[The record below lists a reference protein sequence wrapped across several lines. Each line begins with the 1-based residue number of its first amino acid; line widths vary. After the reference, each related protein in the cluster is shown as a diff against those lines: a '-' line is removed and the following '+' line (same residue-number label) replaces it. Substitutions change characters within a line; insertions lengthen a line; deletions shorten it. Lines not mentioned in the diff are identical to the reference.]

1 MDLRKLIIAA
11 FVLSGMAALI
21 YELVWI
27 RPIQFVLGST
37 IYTASIIFAAFMA
50 GLALGSFIISK
61 YVDKIKNLPQTY
73 ALLELGIGL
82 YGVLLL
88 LIFNQLPDLYRVI
101 YTLHQTNFYI
111 FEFIQ
116 FFLIFLVLLIPTTLM
131 GATFP
136 VIAKF
141 YTKEKIGKGVGTIYS
156 ANNIGA
162 IIGSF
167 LAGFILIPLL
177 GIKLSII
184 FAALINILIASSIIL
199 VVSKILFKKI
209 IPISIILFIIL
220 SYFVSYDINKIH
232 TGGSSVEFPEEI
244 IKNLETLYYKEGL
257 HSTITVKEL
266 VPEGRTLFINGK
278 GQGSTRITDLRI
290 NFLLSYLPLLLKQD
304 INKALVIGLGTGTTS
319 GQLAQ
324 FTNTTTVEIEPAVAE
339 ASKYFDF
346 MNLNVL
352 ENPNHDLVISD
363 GRNYLLQNKEKYD
376 IIASELNDPW
386 YSFSNPL
393 FSKEFFEL
401 AREDLT
407 EKGLFIHWLPIYE
420 FSVEDF
426 RSSYKTFNSVFPYT
440 IAFANVKE
448 DEQLPVPLRIST
460 IEIILI
466 GSKQKI
472 DINKEEIKKNFD
484 SLPLKSKQ
492 YLNSIGLDSSDD
504 ILHLLL
510 FTDEQMKN
518 YGEGAELITDDNPI
532 LEFSTAKNVLYQSP
546 KEITL
551 DIRNFMAK
559 NNEKEVEKDH
569 K

>member
-220 SYFVSYDINKIH
+220 SSC
-232 TGGSSVEFPEEI
+232 P
-244 IKNLETLYYKEGL
+244 
-257 HSTITVKEL
+257 
-266 VPEGRTLFINGK
+266 P
-278 GQGSTRITDLRI
+278 
-290 NFLLSYLPLLLKQD
+290 
-304 INKALVIGLGTGTTS
+304 
-319 GQLAQ
+319 
-324 FTNTTTVEIEPAVAE
+324 
-339 ASKYFDF
+339 
-346 MNLNVL
+346 
-352 ENPNHDLVISD
+352 
-363 GRNYLLQNKEKYD
+363 
-376 IIASELNDPW
+376 
-386 YSFSNPL
+386 
-393 FSKEFFEL
+393 
-401 AREDLT
+401 
-407 EKGLFIHWLPIYE
+407 
-420 FSVEDF
+420 
-426 RSSYKTFNSVFPYT
+426 
-440 IAFANVKE
+440 
-448 DEQLPVPLRIST
+448 
-460 IEIILI
+460 
-466 GSKQKI
+466 
-472 DINKEEIKKNFD
+472 
-484 SLPLKSKQ
+484 
-492 YLNSIGLDSSDD
+492 
-504 ILHLLL
+504 
-510 FTDEQMKN
+510 
-518 YGEGAELITDDNPI
+518 
-532 LEFSTAKNVLYQSP
+532 
-546 KEITL
+546 
-551 DIRNFMAK
+551 
-559 NNEKEVEKDH
+559 
-569 K
+569 

>member
-532 LEFSTAKNVLYQSP
+532 LEFSTVKNVFYQKSQ
-546 KEITL
+546 EIISDL
-551 DIRNFMAK
+551 VK
-559 NNEKEVEKDH
+559 NIEENKK
-569 K
+569 